1 MSIKILRRIAEKQEK
16 INIVI
21 ENLEQLEI
29 MKNIFL
35 NLSKNDNFQMDLN
48 EDSNFELK
56 DIGSFVVKNTPKKNI
71 KDFVKVKNDGR
82 SNCYIWEKDSSGWLD
97 TYELSSGL
105 KTPGSGWQYLTEYMK
120 ADDVEVVIG
129 ELH

>member
-1 MSIKILRRIAEKQEK
+1 MSIKILRRTAEKKEK

-21 ENLEQLEI
+21 EDVKQLETI
-29 MKNIFL
+29 KNLFF
-35 NLSKNDNFQMDLN
+35 NLSKKINFQMDLN
-48 EDSNFELK
+48 GNGDFELK
-56 DIGSFVVKNTPKKNI
+56 DIDSFVVKNTPKKNI
-71 KDFVKVKNDGR
+71 KDLVKVKIDGR

-105 KTPGSGWQYLTEYMK
+105 KTPGSGWQYLTGYMK

-129 ELH
+129 EFH